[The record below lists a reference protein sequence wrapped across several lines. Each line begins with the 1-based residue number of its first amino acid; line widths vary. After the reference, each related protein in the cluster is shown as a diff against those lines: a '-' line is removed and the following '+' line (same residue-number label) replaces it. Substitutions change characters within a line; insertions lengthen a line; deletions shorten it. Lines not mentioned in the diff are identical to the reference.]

1 MSIGVYGTNIPIHI
15 DSNKLSSLVDISY
28 CYNESRAYDSLSS
41 SSFKSLPSSVLV
53 PCTRSNDE
61 SGLDTNNDSG
71 LDTFVEGMYTLQL
84 PLSDFNKKG
93 FYTVYIKPK
102 EYAINITDVGC
113 LSAYSDVRGIILD
126 TNAISD
132 KYEIIKNMARTN
144 NGLVG
149 FRIVFL
155 DENGV
160 REDYYRIVTSN
171 NKCEPVIQAPNSSS
185 DKTYTYRYDDS
196 SSLTFLTVSP
206 SSAPTFKSNATPYI
220 GKPTQR
226 ILLVNT
232 LFEPIQLDIEMVTH
246 DADTISNMLE
256 GSQLRDLDNGLVT
269 TYNEKNEIYA
279 QSEHY
284 TLKENASGNPVYE
297 VKKNKTDSIDFSQ
310 TIDDK
315 L

>member
-41 SSFKSLPSSVLV
+41 SKFKSLPSSVLAN
-53 PCTRSNDE
+53 CTRE
-61 SGLDTNNDSG
+61 VDSG
-71 LDTFVEGMYTLQL
+71 SNLDEIVDGMYTLQL

-113 LSAYSDVRGIILD
+113 LSAYSDVRGIIID

-132 KYEIIKNMARTN
+132 EYEIIKNMARTN

>member
-15 DSNKLSSLVDISY
+15 DSEKLSSLVDISY

-41 SSFKSLPSSVLV
+41 SKFKSLPSSVLAN
-53 PCTRSNDE
+53 CTREVESDSN
-61 SGLDTNNDSG
+61 LDKIVD
-71 LDTFVEGMYTLQL
+71 GMYTLQL

-126 TNAISD
+126 TSVISD
-132 KYEIIKNMARTN
+132 RIIQNMARTN

>member
-41 SSFKSLPSSVLV
+41 SKFKSLPSSVLAN
-53 PCTRSNDE
+53 CTREVESDSNLDE
-61 SGLDTNNDSG
+61 IVD
-71 LDTFVEGMYTLQL
+71 GMYTLQL

-126 TNAISD
+126 TSVITD
-132 KYEIIKNMARTN
+132 KNIQSMARTN

>member
-41 SSFKSLPSSVLV
+41 SKFKSLPSSVLAN
-53 PCTRSNDE
+53 CTREVE
-61 SGLDTNNDSG
+61 SGSNLDEIVD
-71 LDTFVEGMYTLQL
+71 GMYTLQL

-132 KYEIIKNMARTN
+132 KIIRNMARTN

>member
-15 DSNKLSSLVDISY
+15 DSNKLSNLVDISY

-41 SSFKSLPSSVLV
+41 SKFKSLPSSVLAN
-53 PCTRSNDE
+53 CTREVESDSNLDE
-61 SGLDTNNDSG
+61 IVD
-71 LDTFVEGMYTLQL
+71 GMYTLQL

-132 KYEIIKNMARTN
+132 EIIKNMARTN

>member
-15 DSNKLSSLVDISY
+15 DSEKLSSLVDISY
-28 CYNESRAYDSLSS
+28 CYNESMAYDSLSS
-41 SSFKSLPSSVLV
+41 SKFKSLPSSVLAN
-53 PCTRSNDE
+53 CTRDVESDSNLDE
-61 SGLDTNNDSG
+61 IVD
-71 LDTFVEGMYTLQL
+71 GMYTLQL

-126 TNAISD
+126 TSVIRD
-132 KYEIIKNMARTN
+132 RIIQNMARTN

>member
-15 DSNKLSSLVDISY
+15 DSNKLSNLVDISY

-41 SSFKSLPSSVLV
+41 SKFKSLPSSVLAN
-53 PCTRSNDE
+53 CTREVE
-61 SGLDTNNDSG
+61 SGSNLDEIVD
-71 LDTFVEGMYTLQL
+71 GMYTLQL

-132 KYEIIKNMARTN
+132 EYEIIKNMARTN

>member
-41 SSFKSLPSSVLV
+41 SKFTSLPSSVLAN
-53 PCTRSNDE
+53 CTREVE
-61 SGLDTNNDSG
+61 SGSNLDEIVD
-71 LDTFVEGMYTLQL
+71 GMYTLQL

-132 KYEIIKNMARTN
+132 EIIKNMARTN

-284 TLKENASGNPVYE
+284 TLKENVSGNPVYE

>member
-41 SSFKSLPSSVLV
+41 SKFKSLPSSVLAN
-53 PCTRSNDE
+53 CTREVE
-61 SGLDTNNDSG
+61 SGSNLDEIVD
-71 LDTFVEGMYTLQL
+71 GMYTLQL

-126 TNAISD
+126 TSVISD
-132 KYEIIKNMARTN
+132 KIIKNMARTN

>member
-15 DSNKLSSLVDISY
+15 DRNKLSNLVDISY

-41 SSFKSLPSSVLV
+41 SKFKSLPSSVLAN
-53 PCTRSNDE
+53 CTRDVENGSNLDE
-61 SGLDTNNDSG
+61 IVD
-71 LDTFVEGMYTLQL
+71 GMYTLQL

-132 KYEIIKNMARTN
+132 EYEIIKNMARTN

>member
-15 DSNKLSSLVDISY
+15 DSKKLSSLVDISY

-41 SSFKSLPSSVLV
+41 SKFKSLPSSVLAN
-53 PCTRSNDE
+53 CTREVESDSNLDE
-61 SGLDTNNDSG
+61 IVD
-71 LDTFVEGMYTLQL
+71 GMYTLQL

-126 TNAISD
+126 TSVISD
-132 KYEIIKNMARTN
+132 KIIQNMARTN

-185 DKTYTYRYDDS
+185 DKTYTYRYDES

>member
-1 MSIGVYGTNIPIHI
+1 
-15 DSNKLSSLVDISY
+15 
-28 CYNESRAYDSLSS
+28 
-41 SSFKSLPSSVLV
+41 
-53 PCTRSNDE
+53 
-61 SGLDTNNDSG
+61 
-71 LDTFVEGMYTLQL
+71 MYTLQL

-126 TNAISD
+126 TSVISD
-132 KYEIIKNMARTN
+132 RIIQNMARTN

>member
-15 DSNKLSSLVDISY
+15 DSNKLSNLVDISY

-41 SSFKSLPSSVLV
+41 SKFKSLPSSVLAN
-53 PCTRSNDE
+53 CTREVESDSNLDE
-61 SGLDTNNDSG
+61 IVD
-71 LDTFVEGMYTLQL
+71 GMYTLQL

-113 LSAYSDVRGIILD
+113 LSAYPDVRGIILD

>member
-15 DSNKLSSLVDISY
+15 DSNKLSNLVDISY

-41 SSFKSLPSSVLV
+41 SKFKSLPSSVLAN
-53 PCTRSNDE
+53 CTREVENGSNLDE
-61 SGLDTNNDSG
+61 IVD
-71 LDTFVEGMYTLQL
+71 GMYTLQL

-132 KYEIIKNMARTN
+132 EYEIIKNMARTN

>member
-41 SSFKSLPSSVLV
+41 SKFKSLPSSVLAN
-53 PCTRSNDE
+53 CTRDVESESNLDE
-61 SGLDTNNDSG
+61 IVD
-71 LDTFVEGMYTLQL
+71 GMYTLQL

-132 KYEIIKNMARTN
+132 EIIKNMARTN

>member
-1 MSIGVYGTNIPIHI
+1 MLAN
-15 DSNKLSSLVDISY
+15 
-28 CYNESRAYDSLSS
+28 
-41 SSFKSLPSSVLV
+41 
-53 PCTRSNDE
+53 CTREVE
-61 SGLDTNNDSG
+61 SGSNLDEIVD
-71 LDTFVEGMYTLQL
+71 GMYTLQL

-132 KYEIIKNMARTN
+132 EYAIIKNMARTN

>member
-41 SSFKSLPSSVLV
+41 SKFKSLPSSVLAN
-53 PCTRSNDE
+53 CTREVENGSNLDE
-61 SGLDTNNDSG
+61 IVD
-71 LDTFVEGMYTLQL
+71 GMYTLQL

-132 KYEIIKNMARTN
+132 KIIKNMARTN

>member
-41 SSFKSLPSSVLV
+41 SKFTSLPSSVLAN
-53 PCTRSNDE
+53 CTREVE
-61 SGLDTNNDSG
+61 SGSNLDEIVD
-71 LDTFVEGMYTLQL
+71 GMYTLQL

-132 KYEIIKNMARTN
+132 EIIKNMARTN

-232 LFEPIQLDIEMVTH
+232 LFEPIQIDIEMVTH

>member
-15 DSNKLSSLVDISY
+15 DSNKLGSLVDISY

-41 SSFKSLPSSVLV
+41 SKFTSLPSSVLAN
-53 PCTRSNDE
+53 CTREVE
-61 SGLDTNNDSG
+61 SGSNLDEIVD
-71 LDTFVEGMYTLQL
+71 GMYTLQL

-126 TNAISD
+126 TSVISD
-132 KYEIIKNMARTN
+132 RIIKNMARTN

-246 DADTISNMLE
+246 DVDTISNMLE

>member
-41 SSFKSLPSSVLV
+41 SKFKSLPSSVLAN
-53 PCTRSNDE
+53 CTREVESDSNLDE
-61 SGLDTNNDSG
+61 IVD
-71 LDTFVEGMYTLQL
+71 GMYTLQL

-132 KYEIIKNMARTN
+132 KLIKNMARTN

>member
-1 MSIGVYGTNIPIHI
+1 MSMGVYGTNVPIYI
-15 DSNKLSSLVDISY
+15 DSNKIDSLVDISY
-28 CYNESRAYDSLSS
+28 CYNESRSYDSLSS
-41 SSFKSLPSSVLV
+41 SKFKSLPSSVLV

-84 PLSDFNKKG
+84 PLSEFNKKG

-102 EYAINITDVGC
+102 ECPINITDVGI
-113 LSAYSDVRGIILD
+113 LSAFSNVRGIVLD
-126 TNAISD
+126 TSQID
-132 KYEIIKNMARTN
+132 DPVIRQMARTN

-155 DENGV
+155 DDNGR
-160 REDYYRIVTSN
+160 REDYYRVVTSN

-196 SSLTFLTVSP
+196 STMTFLTVSP

-226 ILLVNT
+226 IYLVNT
-232 LFEPIQLDIEMVTH
+232 LFEPIQIDIEMVTH

-269 TYNEKNEIYA
+269 TYNDKNEIYA

-284 TLKENASGNPVYE
+284 TLKDEYIGKPVYE

-310 TIDDK
+310 TISDK

>member
-41 SSFKSLPSSVLV
+41 SKFKSLPSSVLAN
-53 PCTRSNDE
+53 CTREVESDSNLDE
-61 SGLDTNNDSG
+61 IVD
-71 LDTFVEGMYTLQL
+71 GMYTLQL

-126 TNAISD
+126 TNAITD
-132 KYEIIKNMARTN
+132 DDIIQNMARTN